1 MKISK
6 VPLRLEPRLE
16 GGYPVTSPT
25 LHSLRIRGDR
35 EARGDGPGRWCASRR
50 RPRAMAESVAPQ
62 TPEEEAALRELAA
75 R

>member
-35 EARGDGPGRWCASRR
+35 EARERR
-50 RPRAMAESVAPQ
+50 ARAMVRVA
-62 TPEEEAALRELAA
+62 EEATRHG
-75 R
+75 